1 MTQGRTHWTLAA
13 AVVAALL
20 LLGLN
25 AGCGGSDPST
35 ALAGT
40 VGAVASTGGLT
51 DLSGGWTLNRDQSD
65 APPPPDSLRMRGH
78 GPRHGAPGDSMA
90 PEGEHRPR
98 GMRERHHGDSAESDG
113 GRRGP
118 RGPMTMTIAQTD
130 STVTITGPRGRA
142 RTLYTDGRTMT
153 PEGPRA
159 PEGATVTA
167 IWNMDGALV
176 VTHTGPRG
184 GRRTETFTHSSDAR
198 QLTIVSVMQH
208 PDDADTRTMKRVFDR
223 STISE

>member
-1 MTQGRTHWTLAA
+1 MTQGRTLWTLAA
-13 AVVAALL
+13 AGIAALL

-25 AGCGGSDPST
+25 AGCSGGSDPST
-35 ALAGT
+35 AMAGT
-40 VGAVASTGGLT
+40 AGAVASTGGLT
-51 DLSGGWTLNRDQSD
+51 DLTGAWTLNRDQSD
-65 APPPPDSLRMRGH
+65 APPRPDSLRMRGQ
-78 GPRHGAPGDSMA
+78 GQRHGAPGDSIA
-90 PEGEHRPR
+90 PEGGRRPR
-98 GMRERHHGDSAESDG
+98 GMRGRHHGDSADFDG

-153 PEGPRA
+153 PDGPRA

-167 IWNMDGALV
+167 VWNAEGALV

-184 GRRTETFTHSSDAR
+184 GRTETFMLSPDAQ
-198 QLTIVSVMQH
+198 QLTIVSVMQR
-208 PDDADTRTMKRVFDR
+208 PDETATRTMKRVFDR
-223 STISE
+223 STTSE

>member
-1 MTQGRTHWTLAA
+1 MMQGRTHWTLAA
-13 AVVAALL
+13 AGLAALL

-35 ALAGT
+35 ALAGSA
-40 VGAVASTGGLT
+40 GAVAATSGGT
-51 DLSGGWTLNRDQSD
+51 DLSGGWTLNRDSSD

-78 GPRHGAPGDSMA
+78 GPRHGAPGDSIA
-90 PEGEHRPR
+90 PQGERRPR
-98 GMRERHHGDSAESDG
+98 GMRGRHQGDSADFAG

-130 STVTITGPRGRA
+130 STVTITGPRGHA

-153 PEGPRA
+153 PDGPRA

-167 IWNMDGALV
+167 IWNTDGALV
-176 VTHTGPRG
+176 VTHAGPRG
-184 GRRTETFTHSSDAR
+184 GRRTETFTISSDAQ

-208 PDDADTRTMKRVFDR
+208 TDETATRTMKRVFDR
-223 STISE
+223 STTSE